1 MKRLIQ
7 RTVVAALAA
16 LFAHA
21 GWTLG
26 LGNTSLH
33 SHLNE
38 PLWAELLLLDADGLD
53 PADIKVGLASQQDF
67 ERLGVDRAYFLT
79 GIVFDVKVVDAT
91 LVALMTT
98 KMPLREPY
106 LNFVV
111 EARWPEGRLL
121 REYTLLIDL
130 PPTMTEATVGIS
142 AQRSS
147 REAAL
152 SERRASATES
162 STADVIRPGGNYLVR
177 NADTLWRIASTA
189 KPESITIEQAML
201 SIVLLNPEAF
211 DRENVN
217 GLKSGYFLNLPT
229 AGDISISARDA
240 RKEVS
245 SQNAAWSDPSSA
257 LSPGLTLVAD
267 PTPAIDQA
275 FPAAPMTAVPDT
287 LLLDEAP
294 TQPDLSVGSAQS
306 STDMPTSP
314 EFDALLIKVEALERN
329 LQRMER
335 QLKQRDTELELLRSQ
350 LLAATTKPEPP
361 IIVTQTE
368 KNPSKWLVLGA
379 VGLLIAGALAGR
391 LGQRARSRTQ
401 SDGDDGVKQP
411 VQLETPAGTAQEGLL
426 SDPQIRAAKAL
437 EEAEVYLAYGRPD
450 QAEEVLSAAFR
461 DGAISQSLVL
471 RLLECYLEQSHFRE
485 AQSLL
490 AQIEQGGDAELIEG
504 ASQRLASAGV
514 TRAPEGTELSLV
526 PVTDNSEEVQRFAEA
541 GVADQ
546 ESSGTEESIYGLE
559 TDPVDSKLDLA
570 RAYLDMGDEEGARLV
585 LTEVTRE
592 GNLTQQA
599 EARELLLRLEVS

>member
-26 LGNTSLH
+26 LGNISLR

-38 PLWAELLLLDADGLD
+38 PLRAELLLLKADGLD
-53 PADIKVGLASQQDF
+53 AADIQLGLASQQEF

-79 GIVFDVKVVDAT
+79 GIVFDVQVVDAT
-91 LVALMTT
+91 LVAQMTT

-130 PPTMTEATVGIS
+130 PPAMTEATVGIS

-152 SERRASATES
+152 PEKRASATES

-189 KPESITIEQAML
+189 KPERITIEQAML

-217 GLKSGYFLNLPT
+217 GLKSGYLLNLPT
-229 AGDISISARDA
+229 VGDIAISARDA
-240 RKEVS
+240 RAEVAR
-245 SQNAAWSDPSSA
+245 QNAAWSDPSSG
-257 LSPGLTLVAD
+257 LRPGLTLVAD
-267 PTPAIDQA
+267 PTPAIDKA
-275 FPAAPMTAVPDT
+275 LPAAPLTATPVT
-287 LLLDEAP
+287 LPPDEAP
-294 TQPDLSVGSAQS
+294 IQPDLSVGSPQS

-329 LQRMER
+329 LQRMEQ
-335 QLKQRDTELELLRSQ
+335 QLKQRDIELEVLRSQ
-350 LLAATTKPEPP
+350 LLAATTKPELP
-361 IIVTQTE
+361 IIVTQPE
-368 KNPSKWLVLGA
+368 KDSFRWLVLGA
-379 VGLLIAGALAGR
+379 VGLLIAGALAGW

-401 SDGDDGVKQP
+401 SDGDDGVKHSE
-411 VQLETPAGTAQEGLL
+411 QLETPAEMTQEGLL

-461 DGAISQSLVL
+461 DGATSQSLVL

-490 AQIEQGGDAELIEG
+490 AQIEQGGDAELIERG
-504 ASQRLASAGV
+504 SQILTSAGV
-514 TRAPEGTELSLV
+514 TRAPEGTGLSLV
-526 PVTDNSEEVQRFAEA
+526 PVTDNSEEVQSFAEA

-585 LTEVTRE
+585 LTEVIRE

>member
-26 LGNTSLH
+26 LGNISLR

-38 PLWAELLLLDADGLD
+38 PLRAELLLLKADGLD
-53 PADIKVGLASQQDF
+53 AADIQLGLASQQEF

-79 GIVFDVKVVDAT
+79 GIVFDVEVVDAT
-91 LVALMTT
+91 LVAQITT

-152 SERRASATES
+152 PEKRASATDS
-162 STADVIRPGGNYLVR
+162 STADVIRPGGSYLVR

-189 KPESITIEQAML
+189 KPERITIEQAML

-217 GLKSGYFLNLPT
+217 GLKSGYLLNLPT
-229 AGDISISARDA
+229 AGDIAISARDA
-240 RKEVS
+240 RAEVVR
-245 SQNAAWSDPSSA
+245 QNAAWSDPSSS
-257 LSPGLTLVAD
+257 LRPGLTLVAE
-267 PTPAIDQA
+267 TPAINQA
-275 FPAAPMTAVPDT
+275 LPVAPLTATPDT
-287 LLLDEAP
+287 LPPDEAP

-306 STDMPTSP
+306 STNIPTSP

-329 LQRMER
+329 LQRMEQ
-335 QLKQRDTELELLRSQ
+335 QLKQRDIELEVLRSQ
-350 LLAATTKPEPP
+350 LLAATTKPELP
-361 IIVTQTE
+361 IIVTQPE
-368 KNPSKWLVLGA
+368 KDSFRWLVLGA
-379 VGLLIAGALAGR
+379 VGLLIAGALAGW

-401 SDGDDGVKQP
+401 SGGDDGVKHSE
-411 VQLETPAGTAQEGLL
+411 QLETPAEMTHEGLL

-461 DGAISQSLVL
+461 DGATSQSLVL

-490 AQIEQGGDAELIEG
+490 AQIEQGGDAELIERG
-504 ASQRLASAGV
+504 SQILTSAGV
-514 TRAPEGTELSLV
+514 TRAPEGTGLSLV
-526 PVTDNSEEVQRFAEA
+526 PVTDNSEEVQSFAQA

-585 LTEVTRE
+585 LTEVIRE

>member
-26 LGNTSLH
+26 LGNISLR

-38 PLWAELLLLDADGLD
+38 PLRAELLLLKADGLD
-53 PADIKVGLASQQDF
+53 AADIQLGLASQQEF

-79 GIVFDVKVVDAT
+79 GIVFDVEVVDAT
-91 LVALMTT
+91 LVAQMTT

-152 SERRASATES
+152 PEKRASATES
-162 STADVIRPGGNYLVR
+162 STADVIRPGGSYLVR

-189 KPESITIEQAML
+189 KPERITIEQAML

-217 GLKSGYFLNLPT
+217 GLKSGYLLNLPT
-229 AGDISISARDA
+229 AGDIFISARDA
-240 RKEVS
+240 RAEVAR
-245 SQNAAWSDPSSA
+245 QNVAWSDPSSG
-257 LSPGLTLVAD
+257 LRPGLTLVAD
-267 PTPAIDQA
+267 PTSAIDQA
-275 FPAAPMTAVPDT
+275 LPAPPLTATPDT
-287 LLLDEAP
+287 LPPDEAP

-329 LQRMER
+329 LQRMEQ
-335 QLKQRDTELELLRSQ
+335 QLKQRDIELEVLRSQ
-350 LLAATTKPEPP
+350 LLAATTKPELP
-361 IIVTQTE
+361 IIVTQPE
-368 KNPSKWLVLGA
+368 KDSFRWLVLGA
-379 VGLLIAGALAGR
+379 VGLLIAGALAGW

-401 SDGDDGVKQP
+401 SGGDDGVKHSE
-411 VQLETPAGTAQEGLL
+411 QLETRAEMTQEGLL

-461 DGAISQSLVL
+461 DGATSQSLVL

-490 AQIEQGGDAELIEG
+490 AQIEQGGDAELIERG
-504 ASQRLASAGV
+504 SQILTSAGV
-514 TRAPEGTELSLV
+514 TRAPEGTGLSLV
-526 PVTDNSEEVQRFAEA
+526 PVTDNSEEVQSFAEA

-585 LTEVTRE
+585 LTEVIRE

>member
-26 LGNTSLH
+26 LGNISLR

-38 PLWAELLLLDADGLD
+38 PLRAELLLLKADGLD
-53 PADIKVGLASQQDF
+53 AADIQLGLASQQEF

-79 GIVFDVKVVDAT
+79 GIVFDVEVVDAT
-91 LVALMTT
+91 LVAQMTT

-152 SERRASATES
+152 PEKRASATES
-162 STADVIRPGGNYLVR
+162 STADVIRPGGSYLVR

-189 KPESITIEQAML
+189 KPERITIEQAML

-217 GLKSGYFLNLPT
+217 GLKSGYLLNLPT

-240 RKEVS
+240 RAEVAR
-245 SQNAAWSDPSSA
+245 QNAAWSDPSSG
-257 LSPGLTLVAD
+257 LRPGLTLVAD
-267 PTPAIDQA
+267 PTSAIDQA
-275 FPAAPMTAVPDT
+275 LPAPPLTATPDT
-287 LLLDEAP
+287 LPPDEAP
-294 TQPDLSVGSAQS
+294 TQPDLSVGSARS

-329 LQRMER
+329 LQRMEQ
-335 QLKQRDTELELLRSQ
+335 QLKQRDIELEVLRSQ
-350 LLAATTKPEPP
+350 LLAATTKPELP
-361 IIVTQTE
+361 IIVTQPE
-368 KNPSKWLVLGA
+368 KDSFRWLVLGA
-379 VGLLIAGALAGR
+379 VGLLIAGALAGW

-401 SDGDDGVKQP
+401 SGGDDGVKHSE
-411 VQLETPAGTAQEGLL
+411 QLETPAEMTQEGLL

-461 DGAISQSLVL
+461 DGATSQSLVL

-490 AQIEQGGDAELIEG
+490 AQIEQGGDAELIERG
-504 ASQRLASAGV
+504 SQILTSAGV
-514 TRAPEGTELSLV
+514 TRAPEGTGLSLV
-526 PVTDNSEEVQRFAEA
+526 PVTDNSEEVQSFAEA

-585 LTEVTRE
+585 LTEVIRE

>member
-26 LGNTSLH
+26 LGNISLR

-38 PLWAELLLLDADGLD
+38 PLRAELLLLKADGLD
-53 PADIKVGLASQQDF
+53 AADLQIGLASQQEF
-67 ERLGVDRAYFLT
+67 ERMGVDRAYFLT

-152 SERRASATES
+152 PEKRASATES

-189 KPESITIEQAML
+189 KPERITIEQAML

-217 GLKSGYFLNLPT
+217 GLKSGYLLNLPT

-240 RKEVS
+240 RAEVAR
-245 SQNAAWSDPSSA
+245 QNAAWSDPSSG
-257 LSPGLTLVAD
+257 LRPGLTLVAD

-275 FPAAPMTAVPDT
+275 LPAAPLTATPDT
-287 LLLDEAP
+287 LPPDEAP

-329 LQRMER
+329 LQRMEQ
-335 QLKQRDTELELLRSQ
+335 QLKQRDIELEVLRSQ
-350 LLAATTKPEPP
+350 LLAATTKP
-361 IIVTQTE
+361 
-368 KNPSKWLVLGA
+368 GA
-379 VGLLIAGALAGR
+379 AYYRHATRKRFLQVACVG
-391 LGQRARSRTQ
+391 
-401 SDGDDGVKQP
+401 
-411 VQLETPAGTAQEGLL
+411 
-426 SDPQIRAAKAL
+426 
-437 EEAEVYLAYGRPD
+437 
-450 QAEEVLSAAFR
+450 
-461 DGAISQSLVL
+461 
-471 RLLECYLEQSHFRE
+471 CC
-485 AQSLL
+485 
-490 AQIEQGGDAELIEG
+490 
-504 ASQRLASAGV
+504 
-514 TRAPEGTELSLV
+514 
-526 PVTDNSEEVQRFAEA
+526 RFADC
-541 GVADQ
+541 GCIGGMVR
-546 ESSGTEESIYGLE
+546 S
-559 TDPVDSKLDLA
+559 
-570 RAYLDMGDEEGARLV
+570 
-585 LTEVTRE
+585 TRSFPHSV
-592 GNLTQQA
+592 
-599 EARELLLRLEVS
+599 RRR

>member
-7 RTVVAALAA
+7 RTVVAGLAA

-26 LGNTSLH
+26 LGNISLR
-33 SHLNE
+33 SHLNAR
-38 PLWAELLLLDADGLD
+38 LRAELLLLKADGRD
-53 PADIKVGLASQQDF
+53 AADIQLGLASQQEF

-91 LVALMTT
+91 LVAQMTT

-152 SERRASATES
+152 PEKRASVTES
-162 STADVIRPGGNYLVR
+162 STADVIRSGGNYLVR

-189 KPESITIEQAML
+189 KPERITIEQAML
-201 SIVLLNPEAF
+201 SIVSLNLEAF
-211 DRENVN
+211 DRANVN
-217 GLKSGYFLNLPT
+217 GLKSGYLLNLPT
-229 AGDISISARDA
+229 AGDISMSARDA
-240 RKEVS
+240 RAEVAR
-245 SQNAAWSDPSSA
+245 QNAAWSDPSSG
-257 LSPGLTLVAD
+257 LRPGLTLVAD

-275 FPAAPMTAVPDT
+275 LPAAPLTAMPDT
-287 LLLDEAP
+287 LPPDEAP

-329 LQRMER
+329 LQRMEQ
-335 QLKQRDTELELLRSQ
+335 QLKQRDIELEVLRSQ
-350 LLAATTKPEPP
+350 LLAATTKPELP
-361 IIVTQTE
+361 IIVTQPE
-368 KNPSKWLVLGA
+368 KDSFRWLVLGA
-379 VGLLIAGALAGR
+379 VGLLIAGALAGW

-401 SDGDDGVKQP
+401 SDGDDGVRHP
-411 VQLETPAGTAQEGLL
+411 VQREMPAETAQESLL

-437 EEAEVYLAYGRPD
+437 EEAEVYLTYGRPD
-450 QAEEVLSAAFR
+450 QAEEVLRAAFR
-461 DGAISQSLVL
+461 DGATSQSLVL
-471 RLLECYLEQSHFRE
+471 RLLECYVEQSHFRE

-490 AQIEQGGDAELIEG
+490 AQIEQGGDAELIERG
-504 ASQRLASAGV
+504 SQILTSAGV
-514 TRAPEGTELSLV
+514 TRAPEGTGLSLV
-526 PVTDNSEEVQRFAEA
+526 PVTDNSEGVQSFAEA

-546 ESSGTEESIYGLE
+546 EPSGTEESIYGLE

-570 RAYLDMGDEEGARLV
+570 RAYLDMGDEKGARLV
-585 LTEVTRE
+585 LTEVIRE